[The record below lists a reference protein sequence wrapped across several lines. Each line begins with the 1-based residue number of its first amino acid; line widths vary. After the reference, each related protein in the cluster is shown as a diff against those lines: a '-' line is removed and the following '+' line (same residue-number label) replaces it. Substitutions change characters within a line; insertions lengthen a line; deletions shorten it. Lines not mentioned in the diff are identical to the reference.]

1 MKAVKGNKVYT
12 ITETDQKHYE
22 EQGFDIYSDDEQEL
36 IAYGRGK
43 TVPYGDYQ
51 VMKEENEA
59 LKARIAALE
68 TVSDGAEDQGIIE
81 GSAGGKKG
89 GKAGA

>member
-1 MKAVKGNKVYT
+1 MKAVKENKVYT

-22 EQGFDIYSDDEQEL
+22 DQGFDIYSDDGQEL

-51 VMKEENEA
+51 VLKEENEA
-59 LKARIAALE
+59 LKSRLAALE
-68 TVSDGAEDQGIIE
+68 SVPEE
-81 GSAGGKKG
+81 AGEQSSTEAPTKGKRG